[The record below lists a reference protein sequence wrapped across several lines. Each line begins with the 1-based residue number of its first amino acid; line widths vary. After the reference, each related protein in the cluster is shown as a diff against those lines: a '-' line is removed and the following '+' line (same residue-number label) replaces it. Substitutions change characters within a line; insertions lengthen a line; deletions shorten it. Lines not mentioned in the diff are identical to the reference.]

1 MQRRLRSGGDPELH
15 RDVVRAGPSPRAG
28 PEAAQGARVPRICS
42 WPLMVAEGFVWK
54 IQRCT
59 PSLPAL
65 PRYFYI
71 FACLLGVL
79 ECSLL
84 LVDRA
89 WLLDVG

>member
-1 MQRRLRSGGDPELH
+1 MVAAVASA
-15 RDVVRAGPSPRAG
+15 RD
-28 PEAAQGARVPRICS
+28 AALARVTEAERQGIT
-42 WPLMVAEGFVWK
+42 LVRVAWGSD
-54 IQRCT
+54 
-59 PSLPAL
+59 SLPAL
-65 PRYFYI
+65 PHYLYI

>member
-1 MQRRLRSGGDPELH
+1 MWSTMDKVKRLNPNTKRMEYQAPYHD
-15 RDVVRAGPSPRAG
+15 D
-28 PEAAQGARVPRICS
+28 
-42 WPLMVAEGFVWK
+42 
-54 IQRCT
+54 
-59 PSLPAL
+59 LPAL
-65 PRYFYI
+65 PHYFYI